1 MKQLSQWW
9 NKIQGYLFSWLEEE
23 LDSLTEKQQ
32 QLISTLEIIRLEDF
46 IKITFKSHGRPLK
59 DRIAIASAFI
69 AKAIYNMP
77 TTRVLLDR
85 LKSDI
90 VLRRICGWESKNSIP
105 DESTFSRAFKEF
117 SELKLPELVHNILI
131 KKMYRNKIIGHI
143 SRDSTAIKGREKP
156 KKSIFKKESQK
167 INKEKEPSRIEKQKH
182 MTLEEM
188 LCDLPKKCDVGTK
201 KNSKGYKESW
211 IGYKFHIDSG
221 DGQIPISCILTSAS
235 IHDSQAAIP
244 LAAMSN
250 NKALNLYDLMDAAYD
265 VDDIKKYSKF
275 LKHVP
280 IIDINPRRNL
290 NLKNEIEEENK
301 RQKIINFK
309 PPDKIRYNERTTVER
324 VNSQLKDA
332 FGGRMIRV
340 KGHAKVFCHLMFG
353 ILALTVNQ
361 MLTFA
366 K

>member
-1 MKQLSQWW
+1 MKELSQWW

-32 QLISTLEIIRLEDF
+32 QLILTLEIIRLEDF
-46 IKITFKSHGRPLK
+46 IKMTFKPHGRPLK

-156 KKSIFKKESQK
+156 KK
-167 INKEKEPSRIEKQKH
+167 
-182 MTLEEM
+182 
-188 LCDLPKKCDVGTK
+188 
-201 KNSKGYKESW
+201 
-211 IGYKFHIDSG
+211 
-221 DGQIPISCILTSAS
+221 
-235 IHDSQAAIP
+235 
-244 LAAMSN
+244 
-250 NKALNLYDLMDAAYD
+250 
-265 VDDIKKYSKF
+265 KYF
-275 LKHVP
+275 
-280 IIDINPRRNL
+280 
-290 NLKNEIEEENK
+290 
-301 RQKIINFK
+301 
-309 PPDKIRYNERTTVER
+309 
-324 VNSQLKDA
+324 
-332 FGGRMIRV
+332 
-340 KGHAKVFCHLMFG
+340 
-353 ILALTVNQ
+353 
-361 MLTFA
+361 
-366 K
+366 